1 MATCHSLTKI
11 EGELSGDPWA
21 RVFNV
26 YTQHVQT
33 AAPHPAW
40 TPVCSWIMQHHARRF
55 SRVSGFFWLKWWKPG
70 AMDTLAWTAE
80 NAASCPVGSCG
91 CGRFSLVSH
100 RTKLSTWRK
109 YYVIWFFFFSFRSS
123 RSPQRKRR
131 HSTIP
136 SCPQLFDPQ
145 SIPSLKPIR
154 TIRLLRTWY
163 SDDTQ
168 WSVCL
173 FPAIK
178 KYIFNFPSDLRVVID
193 PPILL
198 FPGAVWIIS
207 KSYIS
212 DENFMTHTR
221 KPSDKLG
228 NTLIDFVQRVRWED
242 CDWFKEIQTSLVVD
256 C

>member
-1 MATCHSLTKI
+1 MPQA
-11 EGELSGDPWA
+11 GWA

-109 YYVIWFFFFSFRSS
+109 YYVIWFFFFLIQILEEPTEEETALHNPIMPTVVRPPKHTVPEANQNNPLTQNMVQWWYSVIRVFVSGYKEIHFQLPVWSQSCNRSS
-123 RSPQRKRR
+123 HPFISRS
-131 HSTIP
+131 
-136 SCPQLFDPQ
+136 
-145 SIPSLKPIR
+145 
-154 TIRLLRTWY
+154 
-163 SDDTQ
+163 
-168 WSVCL
+168 CL
-173 FPAIK
+173 N
-178 KYIFNFPSDLRVVID
+178 Y
-193 PPILL
+193 
-198 FPGAVWIIS
+198 
-207 KSYIS
+207 
-212 DENFMTHTR
+212 
-221 KPSDKLG
+221 
-228 NTLIDFVQRVRWED
+228 Q
-242 CDWFKEIQTSLVVD
+242 
-256 C
+256 